1 MTALDHLMK
10 LREENGELDKKTEIQ
25 FNNIVGILK
34 EKNPGYRGRCYISMS
49 EIDGGGRTWQTS
61 NYLPLPLLLPLLF
74 ADIVP
79 TVMCPKGCFF

>member
-34 EKNPGYRGRCYISMS
+34 EKNPGYRGRCYIMCG
-49 EIDGGGRTWQTS
+49 IDGGGR
-61 NYLPLPLLLPLLF
+61 
-74 ADIVP
+74 
-79 TVMCPKGCFF
+79 KGLCDCDHLAYF